1 MSDFSHLFS
10 SQTKLCSLLFPF
22 LTKIIK
28 IIKIK
33 FLTLRHKVFY
43 VMTHEQRLYWKFIW
57 GKNNV
62 HFFVQMISEWLSPAD
77 ICFIIN
83 PSSPLM
89 RLGFWIKSVVSLHWF
104 EHQLNSL
111 LSSVRARIW
120 LSMIEMSITLFLF
133 FDFWN
138 RMIFELKSK
147 VLNQDK
153 RKSSRPEFLVAK
165 YS

>member
-1 MSDFSHLFS
+1 MRLNWLWSD
-10 SQTKLCSLLFPF
+10 K
-22 LTKIIK
+22 
-28 IIKIK
+28 
-33 FLTLRHKVFY
+33 
-43 VMTHEQRLYWKFIW
+43 
-57 GKNNV
+57 V

-89 RLGFWIKSVVSLHWF
+89 RLGFWIKSAVVSHWF

-133 FDFWN
+133 FDFLK
-138 RMIFELKSK
+138 RMKFELKSK

-153 RKSSRPEFLVAK
+153 RKLSRPEFLVAK
-165 YS
+165 YSYFHYEKKNYPNIWVFRLQSMQMRTYNHKQLW

>member
-1 MSDFSHLFS
+1 MRLNWLWSD
-10 SQTKLCSLLFPF
+10 K
-22 LTKIIK
+22 
-28 IIKIK
+28 
-33 FLTLRHKVFY
+33 
-43 VMTHEQRLYWKFIW
+43 
-57 GKNNV
+57 V

-89 RLGFWIKSVVSLHWF
+89 RLGFWIKSAVVSHWF

-133 FDFWN
+133 FDFLK
-138 RMIFELKSK
+138 RMKFELKSK
-147 VLNQDK
+147 VLNQDEK
-153 RKSSRPEFLVAK
+153 KTIPAWISRGKIFIFSLWEEKLPQYMSFPSAVNANEDL
-165 YS
+165 